1 MRYNTLEE
9 GPEMFYKLLELI
21 SVHIGKSVEDIT
33 PDLRFD
39 RYLSDVDF
47 AEMVID
53 IESELGIEIAE
64 DALMQIQT
72 VKDLWLYVKQ
82 AEE

>member
-1 MRYNTLEE
+1 
-9 GPEMFYKLLELI
+9 MFYKLLELI

>member
-1 MRYNTLEE
+1 
-9 GPEMFYKLLELI
+9 MFYKLLELI
-21 SVHIGKSVEDIT
+21 SVHIGKNVEDIT

>member
-1 MRYNTLEE
+1 
-9 GPEMFYKLLELI
+9 MFYKLLDII
-21 SVHIGKSVEDIT
+21 STHTGKSVEDIT

-72 VKDLWLYVKQ
+72 VKDLWAYIKQ
-82 AEE
+82 AEQ

>member
-1 MRYNTLEE
+1 
-9 GPEMFYKLLELI
+9 MFYKLLELI
-21 SVHIGKSVEDIT
+21 SVHIGKGVEDIT

>member
-1 MRYNTLEE
+1 
-9 GPEMFYKLLELI
+9 MFYKLLEII
-21 SVHIGKSVEDIT
+21 STNTGKSVGDIT

-47 AEMVID
+47 ADMIID
-53 IESELGIEIAE
+53 VECELGIEIPE
-64 DALMQIQT
+64 DALMKIQT
-72 VKDLWLYVKQ
+72 VRDLWLYVRQ

>member
-1 MRYNTLEE
+1 
-9 GPEMFYKLLELI
+9 MFYKLLDII
-21 SVHIGKSVEDIT
+21 SDYTGKSVEDIT
-33 PDLRFD
+33 PDLLFS

>member
-1 MRYNTLEE
+1 
-9 GPEMFYKLLELI
+9 MFYKLLDII
-21 SVHIGKSVEDIT
+21 SDHTGKSVEDIT

-47 AEMVID
+47 AEMVLE
-53 IESELGIEIAE
+53 IEFELGTEIPE

>member
-1 MRYNTLEE
+1 
-9 GPEMFYKLLELI
+9 MFYKLLDII
-21 SVHIGKSVEDIT
+21 SDHTGKSVEDIT
-33 PDLRFD
+33 PDLLFS

-47 AEMVID
+47 AEMVLE
-53 IESELGIEIAE
+53 IEFELGTEIPE

>member
-1 MRYNTLEE
+1 
-9 GPEMFYKLLELI
+9 MFYKLLELI

-82 AEE
+82 AEEQN

>member
-1 MRYNTLEE
+1 
-9 GPEMFYKLLELI
+9 MFYKLLELI

-33 PDLRFD
+33 PDLRLD

>member
-1 MRYNTLEE
+1 
-9 GPEMFYKLLELI
+9 MFYKLLDII
-21 SVHIGKSVEDIT
+21 STHTGKGVEDIT

>member
-1 MRYNTLEE
+1 
-9 GPEMFYKLLELI
+9 MFYKLLELI

-82 AEE
+82 TEE